1 MGVIRVISLKS
12 VSSGANYV
20 KVVEV
25 RRILFVTKNVAE
37 KRLTGKT
44 AVHDLLPQTCA
55 YVLISPKSDPTPY
68 WPRNLGSALIFF
80 ISISHAVS
88 LITRCTQQYHY

>member
-37 KRLTGKT
+37 K
-44 AVHDLLPQTCA
+44 
-55 YVLISPKSDPTPY
+55 
-68 WPRNLGSALIFF
+68 NLRQCMTYYRRHALM
-80 ISISHAVS
+80 S
-88 LITRCTQQYHY
+88 